1 MGRSSLF
8 FHEDDWRVSSLLL
21 LGTPIL
27 HAFFSNLKG
36 LCLRVIFIPAVLF
49 GNQIGRLQKQAQKI
63 QRMQNS
69 TLTKCQILIKSRIS
83 CSKAAT
89 VYQQAVHSVPTQSFF
104 FCQSTL
110 ARARNRGPETEMHTP
125 STPTKD
131 EVTFGHITR
140 NMVFRT
146 KVAGR
151 LCSNLQCAQS
161 HIISGHHNLGWRE
174 RKKLAMRSNQILS
187 GFYHRHWM
195 KYYQHFK
202 DEKLRFNQIA
212 HGPRVR

>member
-1 MGRSSLF
+1 MSEGDIYSCCFVWEPDRETAEASPENSENAKFYSHKMPNTHKEQDFMLQSCYCLSTSSP
-8 FHEDDWRVSSLLL
+8 
-21 LGTPIL
+21 LG
-27 HAFFSNLKG
+27 AN
-36 LCLRVIFIPAVLF
+36 
-49 GNQIGRLQKQAQKI
+49 
-63 QRMQNS
+63 
-69 TLTKCQILIKSRIS
+69 TK
-83 CSKAAT
+83 
-89 VYQQAVHSVPTQSFF
+89 FF